1 MTFGLVWLGIVVTG
15 TFLMLAY
22 ANSSGHAG
30 MPPVHWPKQSGV
42 LPDQNRPT
50 LVMFIH
56 PHCPC
61 SKASIGEL
69 ALLMA
74 HCQGQVNAH
83 VLFLQPEE
91 MDSTWSMTDTWK
103 DAARIPGVTVQHDD
117 AGREARFFH
126 AETSGDTA
134 LYDAKGNLLFHGGIT
149 IARGHSGDNP
159 GRDTLQ
165 ALLLGEPAQLTNTPA
180 FGCPLFGC
188 PMTDGQ

>member
-1 MTFGLVWLGIVVTG
+1 
-15 TFLMLAY
+15 MLAY
-22 ANSSGHAG
+22 ANSSGQAG
-30 MPPVHWPKQSGV
+30 MPPAHWPAQSGV
-42 LPDQNRPT
+42 GHDPKRST

-134 LYDAKGNLLFHGGIT
+134 LYDTNGNLLFHGGIT